1 MFSCRGLR
9 NHVLLLASA
18 LAMLT
23 AGCLSLGGK
32 TTYVQESPETAT
44 RLSSL
49 EARVSA
55 LEQAL
60 GGHVPSAAPAPAFP

>member
-1 MFSCRGLR
+1 MLLR
-9 NHVLLLASA
+9 HCIKQRNLLAGALLLLA
-18 LAMLT
+18 

-55 LEQAL
+55 LELSL
-60 GGHVPSAAPAPAFP
+60 GGAPSPASAPPGFP

>member
-1 MFSCRGLR
+1 MLLR
-9 NHVLLLASA
+9 HCLQKRTLLAGAPLLLA
-18 LAMLT
+18 

-55 LEQAL
+55 LEL
-60 GGHVPSAAPAPAFP
+60 TLSGHAPAPSTPPTFP

>member
-1 MFSCRGLR
+1 MLLR
-9 NHVLLLASA
+9 HCLKKRNFLAIALLLLA
-18 LAMLT
+18 

-32 TTYVQESPETAT
+32 TTYVQEKPETAT

-55 LEQAL
+55 LELSL
-60 GGHVPSAAPAPAFP
+60 GGPPAPASAPPGFP

>member
-1 MFSCRGLR
+1 MIFRQVQRKS
-9 NHVLLLASA
+9 HLLICA
-18 LAMLT
+18 LALLT

-32 TTYVQESPETAT
+32 TTYVQENPETAT

-55 LEQAL
+55 LEHAL
-60 GGHVPSAAPAPAFP
+60 SGPPSPAAAPPSFP

>member
-1 MFSCRGLR
+1 MISRHFLR
-9 NHVLLLASA
+9 KRYWLICAIIL
-18 LAMLT
+18 LT

-55 LEQAL
+55 LELSLSGPPSPATAL
-60 GGHVPSAAPAPAFP
+60 PSFP